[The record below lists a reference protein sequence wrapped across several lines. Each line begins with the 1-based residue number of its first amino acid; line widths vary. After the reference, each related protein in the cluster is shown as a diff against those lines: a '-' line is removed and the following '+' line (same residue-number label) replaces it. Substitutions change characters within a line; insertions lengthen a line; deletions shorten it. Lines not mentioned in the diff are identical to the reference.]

1 MVYTASKKPGM
12 DFPSTACV
20 IKRKLSLNLS
30 QQTQYFRVDMSWG
43 ERNTAVTTYF
53 GEIAFFTKME
63 TIFNNTDCDKL
74 L

>member
-1 MVYTASKKPGM
+1 MLQ
-12 DFPSTACV
+12 FLIFNISTVTSA
-20 IKRKLSLNLS
+20 IK
-30 QQTQYFRVDMSWG
+30 SWG

-53 GEIAFFTKME
+53 GEIGFFTKME